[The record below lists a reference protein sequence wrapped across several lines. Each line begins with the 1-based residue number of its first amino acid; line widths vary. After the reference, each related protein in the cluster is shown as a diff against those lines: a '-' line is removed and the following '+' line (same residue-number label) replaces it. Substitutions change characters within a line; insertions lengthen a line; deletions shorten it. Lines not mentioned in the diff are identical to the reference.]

1 MSRSI
6 IIAIDGY
13 SSTGKSTLAKQLAAE
28 LGYGYVDTG
37 AMYRAV
43 TLFLLDRGI
52 SIENTPAVSAILP
65 EINIR
70 FRQVE
75 GQNRTFLN
83 EVDVEEEI
91 RSMRVSDQVSEVAT
105 ISTVRRAMVL
115 QQQQMGE
122 DKGIVMDGRDIGT
135 VVFPKAALKIF
146 LTADPGKRAQR
157 RYEEMKT
164 MGREVDVQEVVA
176 NLQKRDHIDSSRSDS
191 PLKQATD
198 AVVVDN
204 TNLTREDQLAMVT
217 ALAKSRIK
225 AASRIPEIGS

>member
-6 IIAIDGY
+6 IIAIDGF

-43 TLFLLDRGI
+43 TLFLLDQGI

-70 FRQVE
+70 FRMVN
-75 GQNRTFLN
+75 GQNRTYLN
-83 EVDVEEEI
+83 DRDVEDEL
-91 RSMRVSDQVSEVAT
+91 RTMRVSDQVSEVAT
-105 ISTVRRAMVL
+105 ISSVRRAMVL
-115 QQQQMGE
+115 QQQQMGQ

-135 VVFPKAALKIF
+135 VVFPKAELKIF

-157 RYEEMKT
+157 RYEEMKL

-176 NLQKRDHIDSSRSDS
+176 NLQKRDHIDSTRSDS
-191 PLKQATD
+191 PLRQATD

-217 ALAKSRIK
+217 ALARSRI
-225 AASRIPEIGS
+225 AAR